1 MTSSLPQHPDGDKNT
16 TVSVIQNMSEER
28 SYSIRSWL
36 APRKG
41 DTVSEEKR
49 DPGHLKR
56 VEGTMTA
63 CFMNTEGLKS
73 KLQNTDFL
81 DLLEKMI

>member
-16 TVSVIQNMSEER
+16 TVSVIQNMSQER

-36 APRKG
+36 TPRKG

-49 DPGHLKR
+49 DPGH
-56 VEGTMTA
+56 
-63 CFMNTEGLKS
+63 F
-73 KLQNTDFL
+73 
-81 DLLEKMI
+81 